1 MGEFFGEYIWR
12 VQLQGNYIAI
22 VEIEMRQAKI
32 IEEEIQFFGSPKS
45 VPCVVES
52 VWMGGRWLISQWTG
66 QESVQD
72 TFSTNIRFGGSAKIL
87 CEWRQV
93 AYLAPLMLILL
104 GPALLA
110 TLRLGFSVNLLIHSF
125 IQWKVRLINCMREY
139 IMMDIP
145 MDDMMDSSLSHWTQ
159 RLRKAFVSSS
169 IFSMFLI
176 VE

>member
-1 MGEFFGEYIWR
+1 MLPSSTSLTTMGEFFGEYIWR

-52 VWMGGRWLISQWTG
+52 VWMGGRWLINQWTG

-125 IQWKVRLINCMREY
+125 IHSVKGPVDQLYARIHYDGHSNGWYDGFFE
-139 IMMDIP
+139 P
-145 MDDMMDSSLSHWTQ
+145 
-159 RLRKAFVSSS
+159 
-169 IFSMFLI
+169 
-176 VE
+176 